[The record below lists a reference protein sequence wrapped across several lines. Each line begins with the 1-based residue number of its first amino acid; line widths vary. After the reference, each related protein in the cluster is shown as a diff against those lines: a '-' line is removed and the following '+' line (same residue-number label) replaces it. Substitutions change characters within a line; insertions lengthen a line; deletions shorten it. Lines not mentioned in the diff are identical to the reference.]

1 MSRLQT
7 IADKFSNNLSD
18 EGWRYALIVGIAS
31 TPFTIL
37 LYWHSY
43 PDFSHPVSPV
53 FFAGLLVGFIANRRG
68 VAARQIGKRTGLV
81 AALPVLWP
89 FFDLLV
95 FISGLSQP
103 VWFSGV
109 SMMAILFMSVVIIGI
124 SVLVG
129 MIGSILGEWLTGKI
143 DDHRL
148 LNGQLAT

>member
-7 IADKFSNNLSD
+7 ISETLSD
-18 EGWRYALIVGIAS
+18 EVWRYAIIAGLAS
-31 TPFTIL
+31 TLFTII
-37 LYWHSY
+37 LYWQSY

-53 FFAGLLVGFIANRRG
+53 FFAGLLVGFLANRRG
-68 VAARQIGKRTGLV
+68 IEAGQIGKRTGLV

-89 FFDLLV
+89 FLDLLV

-103 VWFSGV
+103 LGFSGFQI
-109 SMMAILFMSVVIIGI
+109 MAVIFISVVSIGV

-129 MIGSILGEWLTGKI
+129 MVGAILGDWLTGKI
-143 DDHRL
+143 GDYRL